1 MLSAMMITDQTS
13 ETVSQPQLNV
23 FFIRVAMVMVS
34 LRSIET
40 LRVFGLFKEVLL
52 LG

>member
-23 FFIRVAMVMVS
+23 FFIRVAMAGGGGVR
-34 LRSIET
+34 L
-40 LRVFGLFKEVLL
+40 
-52 LG
+52 